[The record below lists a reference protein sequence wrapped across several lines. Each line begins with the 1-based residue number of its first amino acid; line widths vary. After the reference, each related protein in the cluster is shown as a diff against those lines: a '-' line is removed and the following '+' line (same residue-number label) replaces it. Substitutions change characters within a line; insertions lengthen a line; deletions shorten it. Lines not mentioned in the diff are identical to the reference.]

1 MGEVYGYAR
10 LTASGAVKAGPGL
23 VHTVLLTAGAD
34 AASATLYD
42 ETTGSGDVIAV
53 VKAGAGATE
62 SVLLDVAFGV
72 GLYVVLAGT
81 SPTVTVSYA

>member
-1 MGEVYGYAR
+1 MGEVYGYGM
-10 LTASGAVKAGPGL
+10 LTASGPVKAGPGL
-23 VHTVLLTAGAD
+23 AHTVVLTAGAD

-53 VKAGAGATE
+53 VKAAAGATE

-81 SPTVTVSYA
+81 SPTMTVSYA